1 MAFSSILPRL
11 TDGQQIYGQGRG
23 EGGTKTA
30 AVKLLESRS
39 KGGGK
44 AVKTDRRKKRRRK
57 TCLCIGGRE
66 GEGQRREEEEVGAGG
81 GGVYFSMFY
90 VLLLSLSLFPLP
102 PIHGLWAEAAV
113 TISKNT
119 CTCLMHA

>member
-44 AVKTDRRKKRRRK
+44 AVKTDRCKKKTKDVFMYRGRK
-57 TCLCIGGRE
+57 
-66 GEGQRREEEEVGAGG
+66 GQRREEEEVGVGG
-81 GGVYFSMFY
+81 GEVYFSMFY

-113 TISKNT
+113 TTSKNT
-119 CTCLMHA
+119 CLIHA